1 MIRSWRAPMPAVRP
15 AVPLMIVAVAYGI
28 AQLAGAA
35 AHMRLGWDETVYVS
49 QVSPHVPAAYF
60 SAPRARGITLLAAP
74 VVAVTS
80 SLTALRW
87 YMTVV
92 SSVGLVVAYWPWTRL
107 LRPVTVGIAA
117 LLLTSLW
124 MVRFYGNEVMPNLY
138 VAYGAVAAA
147 GWFTHVAAPRGEI
160 AAAHGGVPDPG
171 NAAPRR
177 AYAWLAVAV
186 GCTALLRPGDA
197 VWLVLPLAAAAVVMG
212 WHRIGL
218 LAGIAL
224 GMVGGL
230 LPWVV
235 EAYVRFG
242 DPLRRLRDS
251 SRVEGGLGWHPDG
264 VLMNLRALN
273 EFVLCRPCGTTISH
287 VPTLALWWPAIPPLI
302 ATGLVLAA
310 RQGRL
315 RLLAPAA
322 ACGTVLAA
330 VYLLFVGYAAP
341 RFLIPAYALLALPV
355 AELAVGL
362 VVLTRGRWRGAVAGA
377 VATGLVLLAAGQQ
390 VVLRRMSGFEAGSRR
405 DYSWLA
411 ASLRGL
417 GLHRPCALSGE
428 QAQPLAFYA
437 GCRSVEVN
445 GNNASTTTAGLVR
458 EARTTR
464 FADLELTG
472 ARPRYTRG
480 WRRYVLTTPAGDHWR
495 VYVPPGTAYAPR
507 G

>member
-1 MIRSWRAPMPAVRP
+1 MPAVRP
-15 AVPLMIVAVAYGI
+15 AAPLVIVAVAYGA
-28 AQLAGAA
+28 AQLVGAA

-87 YMTVV
+87 YMAVL

-124 MVRFYGNEVMPNLY
+124 VVRFYGNEVMPNLY

-147 GWFTHVAAPRGEI
+147 GWFTHVAGA
-160 AAAHGGVPDPG
+160 VPDPG
-171 NAAPRR
+171 DVAPRVSPRR
-177 AYAWLAVAV
+177 ACAWLAVAV

-197 VWLVLPLAAAAVVMG
+197 VWLVLPLAAGAVVMG
-212 WHRIGL
+212 RHRIGL
-218 LAGIAL
+218 LIGIAL
-224 GMVGGL
+224 GMAGGL
-230 LPWVV
+230 LPWAV

-242 DPLRRLRDS
+242 DPLRRLHDS
-251 SRVEGGLGWHPDG
+251 SRVEGGLGWHPEG
-264 VLMNLRALN
+264 VAMNLRALDKY
-273 EFVLCRPCGTTISH
+273 VLCRPCGTTISH
-287 VPTLALWWPAIPPLI
+287 VPTVALWWPAIPPLVV
-302 ATGLVLAA
+302 AGLVLAA

-322 ACGTVLAA
+322 ACGAVLAA
-330 VYLLFVGYAAP
+330 AYLLFVGYAAP

-362 VVLTRGRWRGAVAGA
+362 VVLTRGRWRGVTAGA

-390 VVLRRMSGFEAGSRR
+390 SVLRYMSGEEVRSRQ

-411 ASLRGL
+411 SGLRDL
-417 GLHRPCALSGE
+417 GLHPPCTLSGDT
-428 QAQPLAFYA
+428 AQPLAFYV
-437 GCRSVEVN
+437 GCRSVEVS
-445 GNNASTTTAGLVR
+445 GNNASTTTAGLLR
-458 EARTTR
+458 AARTTR
-464 FADLELTG
+464 FATLELAG
-472 ARPRYTRG
+472 SRPRYARG
-480 WRRYVLTTPAGDHWR
+480 WRRYVLTTPAGERWKI
-495 VYVPPGTAYAPR
+495 YVPPGTAYAPR